1 MNVLRTGWSLFA
13 YISGLHTFLRLVV
26 FNFPTTLAKRPH
38 DIPVLV
44 MVFGVMLL
52 TNIYCI
58 RALLGQ
64 HDYYLEQELNHYLEQ
79 QMEMMRQKIKHTAE
93 AEKNI
98 SIYRPDLRHILTT
111 LGGMLSEGSYDEAAS
126 YI

>member
-98 SIYRPDLRHILTT
+98 SIYRHDLRHILTT